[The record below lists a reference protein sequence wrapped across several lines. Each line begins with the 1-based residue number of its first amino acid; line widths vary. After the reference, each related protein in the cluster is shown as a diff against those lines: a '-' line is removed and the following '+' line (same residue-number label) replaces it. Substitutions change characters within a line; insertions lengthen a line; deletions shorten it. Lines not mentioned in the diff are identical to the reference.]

1 MTKRTLTLK
10 REALC
15 ELTNGDLRA
24 VAGASGLPCN
34 PPDITE
40 LLGCVGTYQCPT
52 WTC

>member
-1 MTKRTLTLK
+1 VKRTLRLQRETL
-10 REALC
+10 A
-15 ELTNGDLRA
+15 ELAADDLRA